1 MERDILANWPG
12 GYVLINERDYFYVP
26 GGTDIMSSHYL
37 IRPANS
43 EPVVANFCPSGGVA
57 MDVGANFGEWSL
69 QMARAVGQTGQV
81 FAFEPSADIAE
92 ALRKTLRVNG
102 QSQTTVIEAA
112 VSSRAGDAEF
122 TVNEAHSGKSGINIG
137 NTDGASN
144 KVTVKTISLDDFARR
159 QTLRRLDLIKIDV
172 EGHEADVLE
181 GAESV
186 LKTFAPAIVLE
197 AGVDPDH
204 DRGKVKDILERHR
217 YTMAG
222 AISPHGII
230 ETTWN
235 DYLCLSG
242 LFANGFVNILLISAQ
257 DDRKAEDS

>member
-26 GGTDIMSSHYL
+26 GGDDIMSSHYL
-37 IRPANS
+37 IRPAES

-69 QMARAVGQTGQV
+69 QMARAVGKTGQV
-81 FAFEPSADIAE
+81 FAFEPSPDIAE
-92 ALRKTLRVNG
+92 ALRKTLSVNG
-102 QSQTTVIEAA
+102 QTQTTVIEAA
-112 VSSRAGDAEF
+112 VSALVGDADF
-122 TVNEAHSGKSGINIG
+122 TVNAAHSGKSGIDTG
-137 NTDGASN
+137 DTGGASHQ
-144 KVTVKTISLDDFARR
+144 VTVKTLSLDDFARQ

-172 EGHEADVLE
+172 EGHEAEVLE
-181 GAESV
+181 GAETV
-186 LKTFAPAIVLE
+186 LETFAPAIVLE

-204 DRGKVKDILERHR
+204 DRVKVKDILERHR
-217 YTMAG
+217 YKMAG
-222 AISPHGII
+222 AIFPHGII

-235 DYLCLSG
+235 DYLGLSG

-257 DDRKAEDS
+257 DD